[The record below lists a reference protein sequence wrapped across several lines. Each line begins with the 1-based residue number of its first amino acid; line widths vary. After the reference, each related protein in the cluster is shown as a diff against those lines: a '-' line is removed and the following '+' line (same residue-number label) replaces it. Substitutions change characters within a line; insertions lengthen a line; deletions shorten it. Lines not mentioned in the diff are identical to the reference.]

1 MKNLPEELIYVL
13 IFGAILLVQFLMKR
27 FVPQPQPQ
35 PQPQPSS
42 PQDELVAETA
52 AQMQAAL
59 QDSAG
64 SAASETGFGR
74 SPTRGT
80 APASARHRFS
90 RKALLANR
98 RDVQNAIVLAT
109 IIGPCRA
116 FEPHE
121 VR

>member
-13 IFGAILLVQFLMKR
+13 IFGAILLVQLLMKR
-27 FVPQPQPQ
+27 FVPQPQ

-52 AQMQAAL
+52 EQKQAAL

-74 SPTRGT
+74 SPPRGT
-80 APASARHRFS
+80 APASVRHRFS

-98 RDVQNAIVLAT
+98 RDVQNAIVIAA

>member
-1 MKNLPEELIYVL
+1 MNLPEELIYVL
-13 IFGAILLVQFLMKR
+13 IFGAVLLVQFLMKR
-27 FVPQPQPQ
+27 LVPQ

-52 AQMQAAL
+52 EQKQAAL
-59 QDSAG
+59 QDSPG
-64 SAASETGFGR
+64 SAASVTGFGR
-74 SPTRGT
+74 SLPRRTVLA
-80 APASARHRFS
+80 APRHRFS

-98 RDVQNAIVLAT
+98 RDVQNAIVVAT
-109 IIGPCRA
+109 IMGPCRA

>member
-13 IFGAILLVQFLMKR
+13 IFGAILLVQLLMKR
-27 FVPQPQPQ
+27 FVPQPQ

-42 PQDELVAETA
+42 PQDELVAETED
-52 AQMQAAL
+52 QKQAAL
-59 QDSAG
+59 QDSPG
-64 SAASETGFGR
+64 SAACVTGVGR
-74 SPTRGT
+74 SLPRRTVLA
-80 APASARHRFS
+80 APRHRFS

-98 RDVQNAIVLAT
+98 RDVQNAIVVAT
-109 IIGPCRA
+109 IMGPCRA